1 MGTLLWLVTSAHIRL
16 AAPVTSMKEKK
27 AANAVLNA
35 RLTTNGTRVRR
46 SDLALNAIIVS
57 STSDV
62 CQSVVNPAVY

>member
-16 AAPVTSMKEKK
+16 AAPVTSMKGKK

-35 RLTTNGTRVRR
+35 RLTTNGTRVMR

-57 STSDV
+57 SKSDV
-62 CQSVVNPAVY
+62 C